1 VASEAI
7 MQLSRNAVLGLC
19 TGVLVLTSASI
30 TVFSLCLPWIE
41 REFGWPRAISTL
53 PYTVAM
59 VAWGISAP
67 LLGKLADDHG
77 TRPVMLG
84 GIVAMATGF
93 LGMGLS
99 QNLWQLALCFG
110 VLTGTAMGAC
120 GISMGALLV
129 SKHFDARSRGW
140 AVSVVQAASPLYPLL
155 FAPLL
160 FLVIKAFDWRTA
172 ALVTSGLLWGVALPL
187 AWVGARDPDA
197 ARLGAH
203 ARQPWSACLPYLRNR
218 SMLALFAA
226 RLACGLAFFQSA
238 HLVAMGISKGFDA
251 QVGTTALS
259 IFGLSAVCW
268 ALVFG
273 RLADRLGRSRTLGIS
288 YALRGVGTLGLA
300 MLAPSEWGFYALVA
314 IGIGPTFGT
323 IAVQNVLFYEVVG
336 QRLAGLVL
344 GLSFI
349 IHQIGS
355 SVGPQVAS
363 IVYDATGS
371 YNQSML
377 VIGLILLVSAAISFN
392 VDVTKLGARPPGPVP
407 LAASPA
413 GA

>member
-1 VASEAI
+1 
-7 MQLSRNAVLGLC
+7 MQLSRNAVLALC
-19 TGVLVLTSASI
+19 TSVLVLTSASI

-41 REFGWPRAISTL
+41 REFGWPRAMSTI

-59 VAWGISAP
+59 VAWGISSP

-77 TRPVMLG
+77 TRPVMLS

-99 QNLWQLALCFG
+99 QNLWQLSLCFG
-110 VLTGTAMGAC
+110 LLTGTAMGAC
-120 GISMGALLV
+120 GIAMGALLV

-140 AVSVVQAASPLYPLL
+140 AVSVVQAASPLYPLF

-160 FLVIKAFDWRTA
+160 YLLIKLFDWRTA
-172 ALVTSGLLWGVALPL
+172 ALVTSGLLWFVALPL
-187 AWVGARDPDA
+187 AWVGARDPDT

-238 HLVAMGISKGFDA
+238 HLVAIGISKGFDA
-251 QVGTTALS
+251 HVGTTALS
-259 IFGLSAVCW
+259 IFGFSAVCW
-268 ALVFG
+268 ALLFG
-273 RLADRLGRSRTLGIS
+273 RLADRYGRSRTLGVS
-288 YALRGVGTLGLA
+288 YALRGIGTLGLA
-300 MLAPSEWGFYALVA
+300 TAIPSEWAFYALVA
-314 IGIGPTFGT
+314 FGIGPTFGT

-336 QRLAGLVL
+336 PRLAGLIL

-355 SVGPQVAS
+355 SIGPQLGS
-363 IVYDATGS
+363 IIFDATQT
-371 YNQSML
+371 YDHYMFVL
-377 VIGLILLVSAAISFN
+377 GLILLVSAAISFS
-392 VDVTKLGARPPGPVP
+392 VDIKKLGARPPGPVP
-407 LAASPA
+407 MAARPS

>member
-1 VASEAI
+1 
-7 MQLSRNAVLGLC
+7 MQLSRNAVLAMA
-19 TGVLVLTSASI
+19 TAVLVLTSASI

-59 VAWGISAP
+59 IAWGVSAP
-67 LLGKLADDHG
+67 ILGKLADDHG
-77 TRPVMLG
+77 VRPVMLG

-93 LGMGLS
+93 LGMGLA
-99 QNLWQLALCFG
+99 QDLIQLSVAFG

-120 GISMGALLV
+120 GIAMGALLV
-129 SKHFDARSRGW
+129 SKHFDTQSRGW

-172 ALVTSGLLWGVALPL
+172 ALVTSGLLWFVALPL
-187 AWVGARDPDA
+187 AWVGARDPDT
-197 ARLGAH
+197 ARLGAP

-218 SMLALFAA
+218 SMVALFAA

-238 HLVAMGISKGFDA
+238 HLVAIGISKGFDT

-259 IFGLSAVCW
+259 VFGLSAVCW
-268 ALVFG
+268 ALLFG
-273 RLADRLGRSRTLGIS
+273 RLADRFGRSRTLGIS
-288 YALRGVGTLGLA
+288 YVLRGLGTLGFA
-300 MLAPSEWGFYALVA
+300 TVIPSEIAFYALVA
-314 IGIGPTFGT
+314 FGIGPTFGT

-336 QRLAGLVL
+336 PRLAGLIL

-349 IHQIGS
+349 VHQIGS
-355 SVGPQVAS
+355 SIGPQLGSV
-363 IVYDATGS
+363 IFDATQTYDHYMFFLG
-371 YNQSML
+371 L
-377 VIGLILLVSAAISFN
+377 VLLLSAAISFS
-392 VDVTKLGARPPGPVP
+392 VDLKKLDFRPPGQVPVP
-407 LAASPA
+407 A
-413 GA
+413 GTG

>member
-1 VASEAI
+1 
-7 MQLSRNAVLGLC
+7 MQLPRNTVLALC
-19 TGVLVLTSASI
+19 TAVLVLTSASI
-30 TVFSLCLPWIE
+30 TVFSLCLPWDE
-41 REFGWPRAISTL
+41 REFGWPRAVSTI

-77 TRPVMLG
+77 ARPVMLG
-84 GIVAMATGF
+84 GIVVMGAGF

-99 QNLWQLALCFG
+99 QSLWQLVLCFG
-110 VLTGTAMGAC
+110 VLA

-160 FLVIKAFDWRTA
+160 FLVIKAADWRAA
-172 ALVTSGLLWGVALPL
+172 ALVTSALLWGVALPL

-226 RLACGLAFFQSA
+226 RLACGLAFCQSA
-238 HLVAMGISKGFDA
+238 HLVAIGISKGFDPR
-251 QVGTTALS
+251 VGTTALS

-273 RLADRLGRSRTLGIS
+273 RLADRWGRSRTLGIS
-288 YALRGVGTLGLA
+288 YAPRGIGTLGLA
-300 MLAPSEWGFYALVA
+300 TTVPSEWAFYALVA
-314 IGIGPTFGT
+314 FGIGPTFGT
-323 IAVQNVLFYEVVG
+323 IAIQNVLLYEVVG
-336 QRLAGLVL
+336 PRLAGLTL

-349 IHQIGS
+349 VHQIGS
-355 SVGPQVAS
+355 SVGPQLGS
-363 IVYDATGS
+363 IIFDANQT
-371 YNQSML
+371 YNYYMFAL
-377 VIGLILLVSAAISFN
+377 GLILLVSAAISFS
-392 VDVTKLGARPPGPVP
+392 VDVKKLGAWPPGPLPV
-407 LAASPA
+407 AARPSSA
-413 GA
+413 